1 MGMGIA
7 GLMTGA
13 GAGQGLEAL
22 LKQRLMER
30 EMALREQQAQAQQQQ
45 HAAELQMRGQENA
58 ATREANDW
66 YRQMMAGQRQQGLD
80 QSNAENLVQ
89 STPVGGSVSAP
100 DANLMQRGGQG
111 GVLRTIPMT
120 GMTTE
125 GGPAPPIRFRG
136 YTPQE
141 SMRREDQATAS
152 AEKATAREDQQTF
165 QDEQRTESEKGRA
178 ALAAAVRS
186 NIKPSAPQL
195 RARAIKGKDVL
206 DTWYPDDNTWGSD
219 KGQTAVD
226 APRTTDER
234 NRGVFIG
241 RMSNVLDHVDK
252 VSAHINTLIGA
263 GANVAGVSKRALAA
277 VNEDP
282 AVRAYLSQLDAYAVV
297 VGRALG
303 DNRIS
308 DFDVPRYRA
317 MFPTPEDD
325 KRVRDFKILTLT
337 AIFNSDSPETAKTAF
352 EEGRRAVGIK
362 DTSAPSGGAKPG
374 DMKTTPHGTFS
385 FDGTGWV
392 KVGGQ

>member
-125 GGPAPPIRFRG
+125 GGPAPPVRFRG

-141 SMRREDQATAS
+141 SMRREDLAS
-152 AEKATAREDQQTF
+152 AQDDRVSAREDSQAATAENARLNRENSSAIAGLRRDARIITTQEYDPETQTLVTVGR
-165 QDEQRTESEKGRA
+165 DPETGTEQWRAGGKMTADAMGRTAAYGRA
-178 ALAAAVRS
+178 GVIVNKLAQQAERIQLQEGAAARLQEPKQRAEAYA
-186 NIKPSAPQL
+186 NI
-195 RARAIKGKDVL
+195 DL
-206 DTWYPDDNTWGSD
+206 DTAEYMSTLKAFAPLIARSLGHTGVLTELDVESVRQGFWQPGESGELRQRKFDNVRGIMEMMKQPGKAASS
-219 KGQTAVD
+219 G
-226 APRTTDER
+226 APPKTT
-234 NRGVFIG
+234 
-241 RMSNVLDHVDK
+241 
-252 VSAHINTLIGA
+252 
-263 GANVAGVSKRALAA
+263 
-277 VNEDP
+277 P
-282 AVRAYLSQLDAYAVV
+282 
-297 VGRALG
+297 
-303 DNRIS
+303 
-308 DFDVPRYRA
+308 
-317 MFPTPEDD
+317 
-325 KRVRDFKILTLT
+325 
-337 AIFNSDSPETAKTAF
+337 
-352 EEGRRAVGIK
+352 
-362 DTSAPSGGAKPG
+362 SAPSGGAKPG
-374 DMKTTPHGTFS
+374 EMKTTPHGTFS